1 MGAIFLL
8 LGTLLMADAVM
19 TGKKVDFPQ
28 LQLHDHGRC
37 ACVGARLALPVS
49 SHPAAI

>member
-8 LGTLLMADAVM
+8 LGTLLMADVVM
-19 TGKKVDFPQ
+19 IGKKVDLPQ
-28 LQLHDHGRC
+28 LQLHGHSRC
-37 ACVGARLALPVS
+37 TNAGARLALPVS